1 MGQCSGKLGSGGDRA
16 DILETTAWIRKVVTG
31 YQDNRKQ
38 GQNMDNT
45 SIKIKGFTMATW
57 QAAVKIS
64 VYLPALSVCVCV
76 SVFLI
81 TSCKI
86 PSFSFVHDQL
96 RQFLKT
102 SKMKMYPKL
111 KKTPNINLTLYQKD
125 PKKEYEHKSEVKTT
139 QELKTTS
146 KMRMTAKVK
155 TTIK

>member
-64 VYLPALSVCVCV
+64 VYLCVCL
-76 SVFLI
+76 SFL
-81 TSCKI
+81 SLLAKFH
-86 PSFSFVHDQL
+86 P
-96 RQFLKT
+96 FLLC
-102 SKMKMYPKL
+102 M
-111 KKTPNINLTLYQKD
+111 INYD
-125 PKKEYEHKSEVKTT
+125 NF
-139 QELKTTS
+139 
-146 KMRMTAKVK
+146 
-155 TTIK
+155 